1 MKTIL
6 LILVLL
12 LYSCSAQK
20 VSLSFSVQTP
30 YCGGAKPTPE
40 MAAGRK
46 EPCSNIKVALVK
58 EGETKV
64 FKWLTLDSE
73 GIWIGDLATGNY
85 FIFQEDKFLDTEEL
99 IKKHNL
105 IDSDLYRY
113 NGVICLEKWKKE
125 ADFQFVSDENLS
137 SISEFIFK
145 SKCQVGLRPCIE
157 YIGPKVQ

>member
-1 MKTIL
+1 MKITL

-46 EPCSNIKVALVK
+46 EPCSNVKVALVK
-58 EGETKV
+58 EGETKI
-64 FKWLTLDSE
+64 FKWLTLDAD
-73 GIWIGDLATGNY
+73 GMWIGNLIPGNY
-85 FIFQEDKFLDTEEL
+85 SIFQEDKFLSTDDL

-105 IDSDLYRY
+105 IDSDLYRF
-113 NGVICLEKWKKE
+113 NGIDCLEKWKKE
-125 ADFQFVSDENLS
+125 ADFQFVFDENWS
-137 SISEFIFK
+137 SVSEFIFK
-145 SKCQVGLRPCIE
+145 SKCLVGLRPCVD